1 MRCSRLAVWIANTTA
16 LENVSAVQL
25 DKKVLL
31 HCGEVTLPTSSD
43 ISLPKPLTSLSV
55 IPTSQCSPS
64 RRNEMVI
71 GNGWRVIWH
80 PEEYVFGDFIL
91 YFKC

>member
-1 MRCSRLAVWIANTTA
+1 MA
-16 LENVSAVQL
+16 LENVSAVQS

-31 HCGEVTLPTSSD
+31 HCGEVTLPTSYD
-43 ISLPKPLTSLSV
+43 ISLPTLLTSLSV
-55 IPTSQCSPS
+55 IPTNLCSLS

-71 GNGWRVIWH
+71 GNGWRVTWH
-80 PEEYVFGDFIL
+80 LEEYVFGDFIL